1 MSLETAVLV
10 EAPASHSTPLLI
22 LAVAQGELPS
32 SLAEVDQRGG
42 GALTRL
48 YATGDFSGK
57 RDEVAVVYPEGP
69 ATKVMLV
76 GMGKVAAD
84 QGTAIRRAA
93 AVAAKRART
102 LGVSEAAFWVAPEA
116 AGGIDPAALARSA
129 AEGLPY
135 GAWQYT
141 ALKQPPEDRRAP
153 LERVRIL
160 LPQGADAAGDG
171 HRVGEAIAAGQA
183 FARGIQ
189 VLPGN
194 ECTPSFLG
202 REAEALG
209 ERHGIAVT
217 VLDRAA
223 IVAEKMG
230 ALLAVAQGSDE
241 EPRFITLDYAGAD
254 GAPIVL
260 IGKGV
265 TFDSGGISIKPAQSM
280 EDMKFDMSGAAA
292 VLGTFEM
299 LGRLRPKVRVVG
311 LIPSAENMLSGS
323 AYRPGDV
330 VRSHYGKTIEVVNT
344 DAEGRLLLADAL
356 SYARRYQPACVVDA
370 ATLTGAIVIALGH
383 VATGVM
389 GTDDALVEELQRAA
403 DRAGERVWPL
413 PLWDEFRDL
422 IKSDIADMKNS
433 GGRPAGSIS
442 AGWFLREFVDG
453 FPWAHLDI
461 AGTAYSDRED
471 PTRVKGPTGVGV
483 RLFSEFV
490 LARAS

>member
-1 MSLETAVLV
+1 MSLETTVLV
-10 EAPASHSTPLLI
+10 EAPASHATPLLM
-22 LAVAQGELPS
+22 LAIPQGELPR
-32 SLAEVDQRGG
+32 SLVELDQRTG
-42 GALTRL
+42 GALSRL

-57 RDEVAVVYPEGP
+57 RDELAVVYPDGL
-69 ATKVMLV
+69 ASKVLLV
-76 GMGKVAAD
+76 GMGK
-84 QGTAIRRAA
+84 GTGDPAVTIRRAA
-93 AVAAKRART
+93 AAAAKRAKN
-102 LGVSEAAFWVAPEA
+102 LGVTEAAFWVPPEA
-116 AGGIDPAALARSA
+116 HGTAGEPAVVRAA
-129 AEGLPY
+129 AEGLPF

-141 ALKQPPEDRRAP
+141 ALKRPPEEVRP
-153 LERVRIL
+153 HLERIRIL
-160 LPQGADAAGDG
+160 ASAGGTEVEEG
-171 HRVGEAIAAGQA
+171 HRVGSAIAAGQA
-183 FARGIQ
+183 LARGIQ

-202 REAEALG
+202 REAEALAQ
-209 ERHGIAVT
+209 RHGIGVA

-230 ALLAVAQGSDE
+230 ALLAVAQGSAE
-241 EPRFITLDYAGAD
+241 EPRFIALEYAGAA

-299 LGRLRPKVRVVG
+299 LGRLKPQVRVVG

-383 VATGVM
+383 VASGVM
-389 GTDDALVEELQRAA
+389 GTDDALIEELRAA
-403 DRAGERVWPL
+403 AERAGERIWPL

-442 AGWFLREFVDG
+442 AAWFLREFVDG

-490 LARAS
+490 LARAR